1 MSRQKMDAV
10 SQESNVY
17 CENDLINQT
26 NINSGS
32 INHDKNSENG
42 ENSPKQRGLCKKS
55 FYLTLFL
62 STLKL
67 SAFTF
72 GGGFVIVPLMR
83 KRFVQELKWITEE
96 DMLDLISISQS
107 SPGPI
112 AVNASLMVG
121 YHLAQLKGALVSAL
135 GSILPPFVTISLVSY
150 FYEIFRSNTYVSS
163 LMLGMRAGVAAV
175 IVSTVVDLFVGEQK
189 RGGVFSAA
197 LVFLSFIAVYF
208 FKVHVLLVFLF
219 CALLSI
225 IKSFVL
231 AKRSKKQ

>member
-1 MSRQKMDAV
+1 MTANKHSDNKKDGDSA
-10 SQESNVY
+10 ESGLKQNA
-17 CENDLINQT
+17 
-26 NINSGS
+26 S
-32 INHDKNSENG
+32 HKN
-42 ENSPKQRGLCKKS
+42 

-83 KRFVQELKWITEE
+83 KRFVEELKWITEE

-121 YHLAQLKGALVSAL
+121 YHLAQIKGALISAL
-135 GSILPPFVTISLVSY
+135 GSILPPFAIISIVSY
-150 FYEIFRSNTYVSS
+150 FYDIFRSNTYVSS
-163 LMLGMRAGVAAV
+163 VMLGMRAGVAAV
-175 IVSTVVDLFVGEQK
+175 IVSTVVDLFIGEKK
-189 RGGVFSAA
+189 RGGVFAVA
-197 LVFLSFIAVYF
+197 LMALSFIAVYF
-208 FKVHVLLVFLF
+208 FKVHVLLVFLA

-225 IKSFVL
+225 AKSLVL
-231 AKRSKKQ
+231 ARGGKKY